1 MRGLILRAVAV
12 LLAVLIASQLPFK
25 LVTIREGDWGTL
37 AVFALGVAVINAFIG
52 PILKLISFPI
62 TVLTLG
68 LWIFVLNGIL
78 FWLATA
84 LLPGVSLAGSGLAAL
99 GAAIVVAFLIS
110 VVSFA
115 VHMVAR

>member
-12 LLAVLIASQLPFK
+12 LLAVLIASRLPLNLIVIK
-25 LVTIREGDWGTL
+25 EDDWVAL
-37 AVFALGVAVINAFIG
+37 AAFALGVAVINAVIG

-78 FWLATA
+78 FWLATV
-84 LLPGVSLAGSGLAAL
+84 LLPGVSLVGPGLSAFL
-99 GAAIVVAFLIS
+99 AAIVMAFLIS
-110 VVSFA
+110 LVSFA
-115 VHMVAR
+115 VNMVAR